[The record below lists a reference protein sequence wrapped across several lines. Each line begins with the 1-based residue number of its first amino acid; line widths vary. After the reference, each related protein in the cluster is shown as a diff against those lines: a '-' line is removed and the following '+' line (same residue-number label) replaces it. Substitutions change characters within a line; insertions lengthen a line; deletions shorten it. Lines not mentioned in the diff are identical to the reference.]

1 MSEISSSGSVA
12 SLDITTPY
20 GGEDARSRPASVRLD
35 MLLRSLLLET
45 GLLEDVEFGTEM
57 LDGSLGTATLRTLRQ
72 TGALAHVQQ
81 DVQRALLGST
91 LYEYGR
97 GNHDANSSTNSPIR
111 SARGAGDHVRSPLG
125 IDTGFTRLRR
135 GLERLLVADASMA
148 SIGESQNGDDE
159 QDAAVVDEW
168 DATDSLLDTSVLSH
182 IQPSGRAASTAES
195 VPFPEPPDTVRT
207 STLAG
212 LTEDEWEFFRMIQ
225 HGGGMRSSRSGSAS
239 EAEEDLSLRSSST
252 GDPSSNPGLRELE
265 PLPEEQSSEPLVGLS
280 GTAPSTSVDESQS
293 EAEDE
298 SITGFLRR
306 LAAEDESIMRDL
318 LASDDS
324 GLMHSSRRVLQMGAA
339 LAGASLSESEID
351 FLPRIC
357 FDSAEERQCAI
368 CLEDFRVG
376 EFLTEL
382 PCLHFFHVSCV
393 TGWFRRS
400 TQCPLCRT
408 VCRLRA
414 SMFL

>member
-1 MSEISSSGSVA
+1 M
-12 SLDITTPY
+12 
-20 GGEDARSRPASVRLD
+20 
-35 MLLRSLLLET
+35 
-45 GLLEDVEFGTEM
+45 
-57 LDGSLGTATLRTLRQ
+57 
-72 TGALAHVQQ
+72 
-81 DVQRALLGST
+81 
-91 LYEYGR
+91 
-97 GNHDANSSTNSPIR
+97 
-111 SARGAGDHVRSPLG
+111 
-125 IDTGFTRLRR
+125 
-135 GLERLLVADASMA
+135 
-148 SIGESQNGDDE
+148 
-159 QDAAVVDEW
+159 
-168 DATDSLLDTSVLSH
+168 
-182 IQPSGRAASTAES
+182 
-195 VPFPEPPDTVRT
+195 
-207 STLAG
+207 
-212 LTEDEWEFFRMIQ
+212 
-225 HGGGMRSSRSGSAS
+225 
-239 EAEEDLSLRSSST
+239 
-252 GDPSSNPGLRELE
+252 
-265 PLPEEQSSEPLVGLS
+265 GLS

-306 LAAEDESIMRDL
+306 LAVEDESIMRQW

-324 GLMHSSRRVLQMGAA
+324 GLLHSSRRVLQMGAA

-368 CLEDFRVG
+368 CLEDFSVG

-393 TGWFRRS
+393 TNWFRRS

>member
-1 MSEISSSGSVA
+1 MVPMSEISSSGSVA
-12 SLDITTPY
+12 SLNVTTPY
-20 GGEDARSRPASVRLD
+20 AGEDSRNRPASVRLD

-45 GLLEDVEFGTEM
+45 GLLEDVEFGSETF
-57 LDGSLGTATLRTLRQ
+57 DSSLGAATLRTLRQ

-81 DVQRALLGST
+81 DVQSALLGST

-97 GNHDANSSTNSPIR
+97 GNLSTNGSPMR
-111 SARGAGDHVRSPLG
+111 SARGASEPMRSPLSNDPG
-125 IDTGFTRLRR
+125 LARLRR
-135 GLERLLVADASMA
+135 GLERLLVGDASLA

-159 QDAAVVDEW
+159 QDAAVMDER
-168 DATDSLLDTSVLSH
+168 DGTESLLDTSVISH
-182 IQPSGRAASTAES
+182 IQPSGRAASTVDS

-207 STLAG
+207 SALSG
-212 LTEDEWEFFRMIQ
+212 LTEDEREFFRMIQ
-225 HGGGMRSSRSGSAS
+225 HGGGMRSSRSGSDS
-239 EAEEDLSLRSSST
+239 EAEEDLSLHSSSR
-252 GDPSSNPGLRELE
+252 GDPPSSPGLREPDL
-265 PLPEEQSSEPLVGLS
+265 LPEEHSSALLVGLG
-280 GTAPSTSVDESQS
+280 GTNPSTSVDESQS

-306 LAAEDESIMRDL
+306 LAVEDESVMRNW
-318 LASDDS
+318 LAGDDS
-324 GLMHSSRRVLQMGAA
+324 GLIHSSRRVLQMGAA
-339 LAGASLSESEID
+339 LAGANLSESEID

-357 FDSAEERQCAI
+357 FESAEERQCAI

-393 TGWFRRS
+393 TRWFRRS

-408 VCRLRA
+408 VVRLRA
-414 SMFL
+414 SMFI

>member
-1 MSEISSSGSVA
+1 MAPMSDVSSSGSVA
-12 SLDITTPY
+12 SLNITTPY
-20 GGEDARSRPASVRLD
+20 GGEDARNRPASVRLD

-45 GLLEDVEFGTEM
+45 GLLEDLEFGTETV
-57 LDGSLGTATLRTLRQ
+57 DSSLGTATLRTLRQ
-72 TGALAHVQQ
+72 TGPLSHLQQ
-81 DVQRALLGST
+81 DVQSALLGST

-97 GNHDANSSTNSPIR
+97 SNGNQSASSSPVR
-111 SARGAGDHVRSPLG
+111 SARGAGDHIRSPLG
-125 IDTGFTRLRR
+125 TDSGFPRLRR
-135 GLERLLVADASMA
+135 GLERLLAADASLA
-148 SIGESQNGDDE
+148 SIGESHNGDDE
-159 QDAAVVDEW
+159 QDAVVDER

-182 IQPSGRAASTAES
+182 IQPSGRLASTAES
-195 VPFPEPPDTVRT
+195 VPFPDTVR
-207 STLAG
+207 SSALAG
-212 LTEDEWEFFRMIQ
+212 FTEDEREFFRMIQ
-225 HGGGMRSSRSGSAS
+225 HGGGMRSSRSGSDS
-239 EAEEDLSLRSSST
+239 EAEEDLSLRSSSS
-252 GDPSSNPGLRELE
+252 GDPPSSPGLREPE
-265 PLPEEQSSEPLVGLS
+265 PLHEESEPLVGLS

-306 LAAEDESIMRDL
+306 LAVEDESIMRQW

-324 GLMHSSRRVLQMGAA
+324 GLLHSSRRVLQMGAA

-368 CLEDFRVG
+368 CLEDFSVG

-393 TGWFRRS
+393 TNWFRRS

>member
-1 MSEISSSGSVA
+1 MSDISSSGSVA
-12 SLDITTPY
+12 SLNVTTPY
-20 GGEDARSRPASVRLD
+20 AGDDARNRLTSGRLD

-45 GLLEDVEFGTEM
+45 GLLEDVEFGTETV
-57 LDGSLGTATLRTLRQ
+57 DSSLGTATLRTLRQ

-81 DVQRALLGST
+81 DVQSVLLGST

-97 GNHDANSSTNSPIR
+97 GNQSAISSPVR
-111 SARGAGDHVRSPLG
+111 SARGAGEFVRSPLNT
-125 IDTGFTRLRR
+125 DPGFTRLRR
-135 GLERLLVADASMA
+135 GLERLLAADASLA

-159 QDAAVVDEW
+159 QDAAVVDER
-168 DATDSLLDTSVLSH
+168 DATESLMGTSVLSH
-182 IQPSGRAASTAES
+182 IQALGHAASNAEM
-195 VPFPEPPDTVRT
+195 VPFPEPPDTAQT
-207 STLAG
+207 SALVG
-212 LTEDEWEFFRMIQ
+212 LTEDEREFFRMIQ
-225 HGGGMRSSRSGSAS
+225 HGGGMRSSRTDDDS
-239 EAEEDLSLRSSST
+239 EAEEDLSLRSSSR
-252 GDPSSNPGLRELE
+252 GDPPSSPGLLE
-265 PLPEEQSSEPLVGLS
+265 PERLPEEQSEPLVGLS

-306 LAAEDESIMRDL
+306 LAVEDESIMRNW

-324 GLMHSSRRVLQMGAA
+324 GLIHSSRRVLQMGAA

-357 FDSAEERQCAI
+357 FESAEEKQCAI

-393 TGWFRRS
+393 TNWFRRS